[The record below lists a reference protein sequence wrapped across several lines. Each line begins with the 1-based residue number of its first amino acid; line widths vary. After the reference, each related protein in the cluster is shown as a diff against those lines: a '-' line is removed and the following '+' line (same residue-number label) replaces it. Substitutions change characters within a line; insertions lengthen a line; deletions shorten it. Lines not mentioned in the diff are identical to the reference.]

1 MEAHDLV
8 TIAAQAPDSAFVIH
22 RQSLIANASLIHQ
35 VAEASGSSILLGLKG
50 FACHA
55 AFPLLKPYVG
65 GVSASSPHEARLA
78 REEMGG
84 EVHVYSPAYSDS
96 DIRTLLPLVDHIVF
110 NSVSQK
116 LRFTPDVKAC
126 GKPISI
132 GVRINPEHSEAHTPL
147 YDPCSPRSRLGIR
160 RKDWDEQALSD
171 VEGLHFHSLC
181 ASTSHALERTLDA
194 VSNRFGSIL
203 DRMRWFNFGGGHA
216 ITRPDYDRDHL
227 VSILRKWQDRF
238 PNTRIY
244 LEPSEAF
251 GVHTGVLKAKV
262 LDILPAPENGH
273 PIAMLNVSATAHM
286 PDTLEM
292 PYRPDVHGA
301 DHPGLLPFTYTLGG
315 QTCLAGDVIGD
326 YSFEKPLQIG
336 DPVLLMDMTHYTMV
350 KTTFFNGVQMP
361 AIALYDSDT
370 LSIDVVRIFG
380 YEDYRDKLS

>member
-8 TIAAQAPDSAFVIH
+8 SIAEQAPDSAFVIH
-22 RQSLIANASLIHQ
+22 RQSLIANATLIRQ
-35 VAEASGSSILLGLKG
+35 VAEASGSRILLGLKG
-50 FACHA
+50 FACHST
-55 AFPLLKPYVG
+55 FPCLKPYVG

-84 EVHVYSPAYSDS
+84 EVHVYSPAYSAS
-96 DIRTLLPLVDHIVF
+96 DIHSLLPLVDHIVF

-116 LRFTPDVKAC
+116 LRFAPEVKAF

-132 GVRINPEHSEAHTPL
+132 GVRINPEHSEAKTPL

-160 RKDWDEQALSD
+160 RKDWDDQALAD

-194 VSNRFGSIL
+194 VARGFGTILNR
-203 DRMRWFNFGGGHA
+203 MHWFNFGGGHA

-227 VSILRKWQDRF
+227 VSILRNWQDRF
-238 PNTRIY
+238 PNARVY

-251 GVHTGVLKAKV
+251 GVHTGVLKATV
-262 LDILPAPENGH
+262 LDIIPAPRDGY

-301 DHPGLLPFTYTLGG
+301 DQPGVLPFNYTLGG

-326 YSFEKPLQIG
+326 YSFAKRLQVG
-336 DPVLLMDMTHYTMV
+336 DPLLLMDMTHYTMV

-361 AIALYDSDT
+361 AIALYDSET
-370 LSIDVVRIFG
+370 RQVDVVRRFG
-380 YEDYRDKLS
+380 YEDYRNKLS

>member
-8 TIAAQAPDSAFVIH
+8 SIAEQAPDSAFVVH
-22 RQSLIANASLIHQ
+22 RQSLIANAALIRQ
-35 VAEASGSSILLGLKG
+35 VADVSGSRILLGLKG
-50 FACHA
+50 FACHS
-55 AFPLLKPYVG
+55 AFPCLKPYVG

-84 EVHVYSPAYSDS
+84 EVHVYSPAYSAS
-96 DIRTLLPLVDHIVF
+96 DIHTLLPLVDHIVF

-116 LRFTPDVKAC
+116 LRFAPEVKAF

-132 GVRINPEHSEAHTPL
+132 GVRINPEHSEAKTPL

-160 RKDWDEQALSD
+160 RKDWDDQALAD

-194 VSNRFGSIL
+194 VVSGFGTIL
-203 DRMRWFNFGGGHA
+203 NRMRWFNFGGGHA

-227 VSILRKWQDRF
+227 ISILRKWQDSF

-251 GVHTGVLKAKV
+251 GVHTGVLKATV
-262 LDILPAPENGH
+262 LDIIPAPRDGH

-301 DHPGLLPFTYTLGG
+301 DQPGVLPFNYTLGG

-326 YSFEKPLQIG
+326 YSFENPLQVG
-336 DPVLLMDMTHYTMV
+336 DPLILMDMTHYTMV

-361 AIALYDSDT
+361 AIALYDSET
-370 LSIDVVRIFG
+370 RQIDVVRSFG
-380 YEDYRDKLS
+380 YEDYRNKLS

>member
-126 GKPISI
+126 GKQSA
-132 GVRINPEHSEAHTPL
+132 SE
-147 YDPCSPRSRLGIR
+147 
-160 RKDWDEQALSD
+160 
-171 VEGLHFHSLC
+171 
-181 ASTSHALERTLDA
+181 
-194 VSNRFGSIL
+194 
-203 DRMRWFNFGGGHA
+203 
-216 ITRPDYDRDHL
+216 
-227 VSILRKWQDRF
+227 
-238 PNTRIY
+238 
-244 LEPSEAF
+244 
-251 GVHTGVLKAKV
+251 
-262 LDILPAPENGH
+262 
-273 PIAMLNVSATAHM
+273 
-286 PDTLEM
+286 
-292 PYRPDVHGA
+292 
-301 DHPGLLPFTYTLGG
+301 
-315 QTCLAGDVIGD
+315 
-326 YSFEKPLQIG
+326 
-336 DPVLLMDMTHYTMV
+336 
-350 KTTFFNGVQMP
+350 
-361 AIALYDSDT
+361 
-370 LSIDVVRIFG
+370 
-380 YEDYRDKLS
+380 